1 MTLLWFTVGFALAA
15 LLGAYLPWTVW
26 VLPAGLAG
34 LGGWLVL
41 RRTGRGRTPR
51 LLLLGGALSL
61 LWLTAYGL
69 VFHAPAEGMEH
80 RTIRMEAVATGWP
93 EETDYGVRVPVK
105 AGEEDGRRVRAL
117 LYLDRSYG
125 DLRPGDR
132 ISCVAHCSPADRFR
146 GQDSL
151 YYPAKGI
158 LLHIRGYGAITVTP
172 PDHFPLRY
180 APVLLAEK
188 LRAVIDRLYPE
199 GQAGFLHALLTG
211 DKTGLDNVARTQ
223 FNRVGVA
230 HVVVISGLHVS
241 FLAGF
246 LTLFL
251 KPQRRGSLI
260 ALLVLLVLFSMM
272 TGNAP
277 GTVRAAILSGMGLL
291 AAHLRRETHSLTA
304 LCTGLLVLLLANPFS
319 IAAAGLQFSFL
330 ATLGIF
336 VFGQRWSRSWAER
349 LPQRGRRVLK
359 PLTDVAAISLGS
371 MLFTVPLSALYFG
384 QFSLIAPISNLL
396 TGWSVSLSFLGGLLS
411 VLFGAVCTPIGQ
423 ALAAAVGLPIRF
435 FLWYAGQASK
445 ISLAAL
451 TTDSE
456 YYMAWAGFVYLLFAL
471 YLLSRAEEK
480 RPILPVC
487 ACVFTLCLSA
497 LLTAQTVRQ
506 SDLTLTALDV
516 GQGQSVAVLS
526 GNSAALIDCGGTS
539 EPGDTAA
546 TYLQSLGRTTIE
558 LLVLTHFHDDHAGGV
573 PALMGRMKVNAIALP
588 DVDGDSPLRREI
600 EALAEKQ
607 GAEIHYITDTSTVT
621 LGGTRLTLYAPAAAS
636 GDSNEQCL
644 SVLCSCG
651 DWDALL
657 TGDMPM
663 EEEVSLLRRE
673 RIPDLEF
680 LVAGHHGSKYS
691 TGETLLAALRPE
703 TAILSVGQNTYGH
716 PAPETLER
724 LEAVGAEVYR
734 TDERGAITIY
744 ANHEEAG

>member
-1 MTLLWFTVGFALAA
+1 MTLLWFTVGFTAAA
-15 LLGAYLPWTVW
+15 LFGVYLPWTVW
-26 VLPAGLAG
+26 ILPAGIAG
-34 LGGWLVL
+34 LAAWLVL
-41 RRTGRGRTPR
+41 RRMERGRIPR
-51 LLLLGGALSL
+51 LLLLGAALSL

-69 VFHAPAEGMEH
+69 VFHAPAEALEN
-80 RTIRMEAVATGWP
+80 RTVRMEAVVTNWP
-93 EETDYGVRVPVK
+93 EETDYGVRIPVK
-105 AGEEDGRRVRAL
+105 AGEEDGRKVHAL
-117 LYLDRSYG
+117 LYLGRDYA

-151 YYPAKGI
+151 YYPSKGV
-158 LLHIRGYGAITVTP
+158 LLHIRGYGEITVTQP
-172 PDHFPLRY
+172 EHFPLRY

-188 LRAVIDRLYPE
+188 TRAVIDRLYPE

-251 KPQRRGSLI
+251 KPQKRGPLI
-260 ALLVLLVLFSMM
+260 ALLVILVLFSMM

-277 GTVRAAILSGMGLL
+277 GTVRAAILSGMGLI
-291 AAHLRRETHSLTA
+291 AAHLKRQTHSLTA
-304 LCTGLLVLLLANPFS
+304 LCTGLLVLLLANPYS

-336 VFGQRWSRSWAER
+336 VFGQRWSRNWAEK
-349 LPQRGRRVLK
+349 LPKRGRRRLK
-359 PLTDVAAISLGS
+359 LLTDVVAISLGS
-371 MLFTVPLSALYFG
+371 MLFTIPLSALYFG
-384 QFSLIAPISNLL
+384 QFSLIAPVSNLL
-396 TGWSVSLSFLGGLLS
+396 TSWSVSFAFLGGMLS
-411 VLFGAVCTPIGQ
+411 VLVGAVCTPIGQ
-423 ALAAAVGLPIRF
+423 ALGLVVGLPIRF
-435 FLWYAGQASK
+435 FLWYAQQASK

-456 YYMAWAGFVYLLFAL
+456 YYMAWAGFVYLLFAI
-471 YLLSRAEEK
+471 YLLSSAKEK

-487 ACVFTLCLSA
+487 ACVITLCLSA

-526 GNSAALIDCGGTS
+526 GDCAALIDCGGTS
-539 EPGDTAA
+539 DPGDTAA
-546 TYLQSLGRTTIE
+546 TYLQSLGRTTVD

-573 PALMGRMKVNAIALP
+573 PALMGRMKVNTLAVP
-588 DVDGDSPLRREI
+588 DVDGDSELRKEI
-600 EALAEKQ
+600 ERLAEEQ
-607 GAEIHYITDTSTVT
+607 GTEVHYITNTSTVT
-621 LGGTRLTLYAPAAAS
+621 LGGTTLTLCAPAADS

-651 DWDALL
+651 GWDALL
-657 TGDMPM
+657 TGDMPI
-663 EEEVSLLRRE
+663 EAEQELLRRE
-673 RIPDLEF
+673 NLPDIEL

-691 TGETLLAALRPE
+691 TGEELLAALRPE
-703 TAILSVGQNTYGH
+703 AAIISVGQNTYGH
-716 PAPETLER
+716 PTPETLER
-724 LEAVGAEVYR
+724 LAAAGAEVYR
-734 TDERGAITIY
+734 TDERGSITVY
-744 ANHEEAG
+744 ASH